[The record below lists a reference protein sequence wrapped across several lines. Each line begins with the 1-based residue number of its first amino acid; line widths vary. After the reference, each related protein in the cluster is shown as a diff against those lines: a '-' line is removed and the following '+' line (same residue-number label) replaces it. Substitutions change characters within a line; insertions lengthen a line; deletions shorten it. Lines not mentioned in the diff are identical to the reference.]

1 MTSSEIRKKIDEL
14 VNGLADFN
22 RQVDD
27 TITKY
32 TDAINEIREIESTIG
47 NSQDTLVI
55 KSISNSNGKIL
66 EKTTKL
72 IEKIESERNNVVNK
86 INKKIADLIEMEKL
100 AIIEEEKIR
109 ERQRRQNLE
118 KQNNVPT
125 NEEK

>member
-27 TITKY
+27 TIAKY

-86 INKKIADLIEMEKL
+86 INKKIADLIEMERL

-109 ERQRRQNLE
+109 ERQRKQNLE

-125 NEEK
+125 NEIN